1 MGTEMIRGFKKMI
14 LPIVFFATMLTFYF
28 DFVLIERSR
37 TLTGL
42 TGFNLL
48 KSANTSY
55 DVWMTLVFVVGL
67 VGFIISWFNGK
78 IKYGV
83 GFLLALAGV
92 ILLLVA
98 QFSIIGKYT
107 ANNLT
112 VTSKMGFWVCLAT
125 FVIEGRR
132 CYLLQFRASQK
143 KEMPETKGVVNI
155 NIIKQRNKDNE
166 K

>member
-1 MGTEMIRGFKKMI
+1 
-14 LPIVFFATMLTFYF
+14 MLTFYF

-37 TLTGL
+37 ALTLTAL

-48 KSANTSY
+48 KSANTGY

-112 VTSKMGFWVCLAT
+112 VTFKMGYWVCLAT
-125 FVIEGRR
+125 FVIAGSR

-155 NIIKQRNKDNE
+155 NIITQRNKDNE